1 MTNEFK
7 EFIKEAEEPGSMNFD
22 FAVALLV
29 ICVIAC
35 CVGFAWKRK
44 QNSKPAQKEFDG
56 AMVMQEQRHSDI
68 YAQGEG

>member
-1 MTNEFK
+1 VVKPPADVMTNEFK

-44 QNSKPAQKEFDG
+44 
-56 AMVMQEQRHSDI
+56 
-68 YAQGEG
+68 